1 MGMSNADRQKK
12 YRQKR
17 DASPNRRQEYLLKEK
32 QKYKRDIERKKKKCV
47 KDMTEREK
55 RSARK
60 RWRLYKQQV
69 RAKQKKVSESK
80 SPPKSPSSACSSH
93 QKLSRK
99 EKKNR
104 EKAKCYRENK
114 LLKDKIVN
122 LEKKHAIYRKRL
134 QRAKEQSSND
144 ALKGNVLT
152 PRSKTRKL
160 LRNFSKKEVKRALL
174 FHNAL
179 IDQLRLAH
187 KLRQAV
193 SPVPGILSGSII
205 RKYKLKSVAMRSC
218 GIHTRNKLLQ
228 RSSLSRRMYKI
239 VQEFYER
246 DDVSRITAG
255 MKNTVTKKK
264 SKKQRR
270 ILCDSLQNLHQKYL
284 SENPPMSYSTF
295 CRLRPFW
302 VLFPSERDRNKCQC
316 KLCENTNFMFRALK
330 NANVLEAQSL
340 DELLEGRE
348 WNYDKKKRNDEI
360 QWEEWTTK
368 SEKREIKRGN
378 KFERKNVL
386 QRKKGKSGRE
396 QLFAS
401 Y

>member
-1 MGMSNADRQKK
+1 MSNADRQKK

-93 QKLSRK
+93 QKLSSK
-99 EKKNR
+99 KKKNR
-104 EKAKCYRENK
+104 EEAKCYRENK
-114 LLKDKIVN
+114 LLKEKIVN

-187 KLRQAV
+187 KLRPAV

-270 ILCDSLQNLHQKYL
+270 ILCDSLQKPSPEVSIRKSPN
-284 SENPPMSYSTF
+284 E
-295 CRLRPFW
+295 
-302 VLFPSERDRNKCQC
+302 LFN
-316 KLCENTNFMFRALK
+316 
-330 NANVLEAQSL
+330 
-340 DELLEGRE
+340 
-348 WNYDKKKRNDEI
+348 I
-360 QWEEWTTK
+360 
-368 SEKREIKRGN
+368 
-378 KFERKNVL
+378 L
-386 QRKKGKSGRE
+386 Q
-396 QLFAS
+396 A
-401 Y
+401 